1 MGIPRATLFKCSDW
15 WPKRSVVGELA
26 LAIRSLILIHNSM
39 KKIITSLGMIV
50 FVGALVAGGTGAF
63 FSDTETSEGNTF
75 TAGAL
80 DLTVDSQQHY
90 NGAECVPNP
99 DQEESEIPYVWDDGA
114 SEIGW
119 PVKGTPCDGTW
130 IATDLGAHKFF
141 NFSDIKPGDEGEN
154 TISLHVDNNDAYACV
169 DVTITENDDV
179 TCTDPEDDA
188 EGTST
193 CNNSVP
199 TATMDGELAENL
211 NFFAWSDWG
220 VTPGFGD
227 DDATEGDNIW
237 QVGEPKL
244 FSNTFGPASDVL
256 DGESYTLADSN
267 TAPLEGGST
276 SYIGLAWC
284 AGDMT
289 VDIPTATLTCNG
301 AGMGNEAQTDNLV
314 ADIAFRIEQARHNED
329 FSCAPRETVPETATV
344 PLDKVVGFTQASVV
358 GVDVNDFALHLVGP
372 GVGHLFV
379 DQVAFPGL
387 APGAYVVSEVYSND
401 PVGIQYNAAFSGSC
415 VEIDGTGT
423 ANMNVVAGV
432 NPTCVITNTVV
443 SPT

>member
-1 MGIPRATLFKCSDW
+1 
-15 WPKRSVVGELA
+15 
-26 LAIRSLILIHNSM
+26 M

-119 PVKGTPCDGTW
+119 PVEGTPCDGTW

-179 TCTDPEDDA
+179 DCTDPENDEEGDNVCNTDGDA
-188 EGTST
+188 D
-193 CNNSVP
+193 
-199 TATMDGELAENL
+199 MDGELADNL
-211 NFFAWSDWG
+211 NFFAWADFGASP
-220 VTPGFGD
+220 VVFGD
-227 DDATEGDNIW
+227 EGEGDNIW
-237 QVGEPKL
+237 QVGEPAL
-244 FSNTFGPASDVL
+244 FSNNLGPASDVL
-256 DGESYTLADSN
+256 DGESYTLADSE
-267 TAPLEGGST
+267 TGPLPGGET

-289 VDIPTATLTCNG
+289 AAAGVITCDG
-301 AGMGNEAQTDNLV
+301 AGMGNDAQTDNLV
-314 ADIAFRIEQARHNED
+314 ADIAFRIEQARHNET
-329 FSCAPRETVPETATV
+329 FSCGEPEVPVVTTLTLAKAVLPPEAALDTAFTLSADGAVTDITGIEGASAITNAPVAPGVYALSEVGGPGGETSRVWQCTGNATAEVDNGNGTATV
-344 PLDKVVGFTQASVV
+344 TIAAGEAVVCG
-358 GVDVNDFALHLVGP
+358 
-372 GVGHLFV
+372 
-379 DQVAFPGL
+379 
-387 APGAYVVSEVYSND
+387 
-401 PVGIQYNAAFSGSC
+401 
-415 VEIDGTGT
+415 
-423 ANMNVVAGV
+423 
-432 NPTCVITNTVV
+432 ITNNFN
-443 SPT
+443 PIQ

>member
-1 MGIPRATLFKCSDW
+1 
-15 WPKRSVVGELA
+15 
-26 LAIRSLILIHNSM
+26 M

-329 FSCAPRETVPETATV
+329 FSCAPRETEPETATV
-344 PLDKVVGFTQASVV
+344 TLDKVVGFTQASVV

-372 GVGHLFV
+372 GGDHLLV

-387 APGAYVVSEVYSND
+387 TPGAYVVSEVYSND